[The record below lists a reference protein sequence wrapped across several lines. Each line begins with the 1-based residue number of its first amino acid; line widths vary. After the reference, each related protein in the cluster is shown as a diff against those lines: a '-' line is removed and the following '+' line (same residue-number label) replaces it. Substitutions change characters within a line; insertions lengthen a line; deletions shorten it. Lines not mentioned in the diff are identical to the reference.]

1 MDNTIYAKQQVG
13 GIENTDTKH
22 VADLKDAMMDL
33 HGKKVI
39 KEVNTKYI
47 EEIDSEGVRRIR
59 VVTETT
65 TWFGDNVLARHN
77 PTKSTSVEYL

>member
-1 MDNTIYAKQQVG
+1 MDNQ
-13 GIENTDTKH
+13 
-22 VADLKDAMMDL
+22 
-33 HGKKVI
+33 KVL

-47 EEIDSEGVRRIR
+47 EEIDSEGVRRVR

-65 TWFGDNVLARHN
+65 TWFGNNVLSRHN

>member
-1 MDNTIYAKQQVG
+1 MNKMDNQ
-13 GIENTDTKH
+13 
-22 VADLKDAMMDL
+22 
-33 HGKKVI
+33 KVL

-47 EEIDSEGVRRIR
+47 EEIDSNGVRRVR

-65 TWFGDNVLARHN
+65 TWFGENVQARHN

>member
-1 MDNTIYAKQQVG
+1 MNKMDNQ
-13 GIENTDTKH
+13 
-22 VADLKDAMMDL
+22 
-33 HGKKVI
+33 KVL
-39 KEVNTKYI
+39 KEVITKYI

-65 TWFGDNVLARHN
+65 KWFGDNVLARHN

>member
-1 MDNTIYAKQQVG
+1 MDNQ
-13 GIENTDTKH
+13 
-22 VADLKDAMMDL
+22 
-33 HGKKVI
+33 KVL

-47 EEIDSEGVRRIR
+47 EEIDSDGVRRVR

-65 TWFGDNVLARHN
+65 TWFGENVQARHN

>member
-1 MDNTIYAKQQVG
+1 MSKMDNQ
-13 GIENTDTKH
+13 
-22 VADLKDAMMDL
+22 
-33 HGKKVI
+33 KVL

-47 EEIDSEGVRRIR
+47 EEIDSEGVRRVR

-65 TWFGDNVLARHN
+65 TWFGNNVLSRHN

>member
-1 MDNTIYAKQQVG
+1 MNKMDDQ
-13 GIENTDTKH
+13 
-22 VADLKDAMMDL
+22 
-33 HGKKVI
+33 KVL

-47 EEIDSEGVRRIR
+47 EEIDSDGVRRVR

-65 TWFGDNVLARHN
+65 TWFGENVQARHN